1 MNFAAL
7 RPLLRLSPLRLPR
20 PLPVENKSLQTLPP
34 SSTQL
39 SAGCRAHF
47 PPSQDAHT
55 DKPSSPRPATPTHAH
70 TSVLIHPPAPSP
82 HSRPDPPTARSPCPH
97 T

>member
-1 MNFAAL
+1 MIFAAL
-7 RPLLRLSPLRLPR
+7 GPIPPLSPLRLPR
-20 PLPVENKSLQTLPP
+20 PLPVENKSLQTLHP
-34 SSTQL
+34 SSNPL

-55 DKPSSPRPATPTHAH
+55 DKPSSPPPATPTHAH
-70 TSVLIHPPAPSP
+70 TSVISHPPAPSP
-82 HSRPDPPTARSPCPH
+82 PSSPAPPTAGSPCPH